1 MYRVNPFT
9 YIIEG
14 LLGTGLGNAP
24 TYCADNELIRFTA
37 PEGSTCAEYTAPF
50 LSEAGGYIVDS
61 NATECEYCPVT
72 ETSQFLASVSVS
84 YEHRWRDFGFLVVF
98 PVFNICVALLVY
110 WRWRGCPGLRRRKR
124 QRRRKGTIRFI

>member
-14 LLGTGLGNAP
+14 LLGTNLGNAP
-24 TYCADNELIRFTA
+24 MYCADNELIRFTA

-72 ETSQFLASVSVS
+72 ETSQFLASASVS

-98 PVFNICVALLVY
+98 SVFEICVALLVY
-110 WRWRGCPGLRRRKR
+110 WLARVPRAK
-124 QRRRKGTIRFI
+124 KEKKTKKA